1 MERERKHFRRER
13 CWSFGHLVHLRECKG
28 DETLLFEGGEG
39 GTGVVVEGLR
49 GTPSMYAE
57 VRTME
62 ILSAF

>member
-13 CWSFGHLVHLRECKG
+13 CYLVHLRECKG